1 MSKSDEILQV
11 MASQRAILTL
21 LREVVP
27 MAPGVERAIEDLDSL
42 MDKLESVSSR

>member
-1 MSKSDEILQV
+1 MSKSDEIFQV

-27 MAPGVERAIEDLDSL
+27 MAPGVERAIEDLDCL
-42 MDKLESVSSR
+42 IEKLEHAASR